1 MDERITLKDIKA
13 KSNKADMSKMVEIKA
28 DQVSTISDQA
38 KLQGRKEEI
47 DRKNKIKEDEIMKK
61 VDERIAN
68 IAVEKEMFN
77 ELKQA
82 EIERRKAENEIL
94 EKSNNDDIDFDI
106 PEDFSEDDKED
117 YIVIEDVN
125 ISEETIPDSIN
136 KLNIQEEKI
145 TTQYNE
151 SFTLKDRVEVQEN
164 IILENPQYNEC
175 FRLKK
180 DIVEIKENNIKED
193 KPIEETTRQNILI
206 NPKDFEDLDE
216 KKEDEI
222 KDYITEDEIGYNSGE
237 ESFDD
242 PIEDDVKDISFSK
255 EETDAM
261 FEVCKEVIKKITK
274 PSIHTDISSF
284 KIGSAINS
292 TNAVVAKTKD
302 VVEHVLWNS
311 KRTIAIEEFEGY
323 ETNLICSQYDSDRG
337 LYPQVIERLKIF
349 YNHIKSKKPK
359 DLKTWLKNIPSTDLN
374 HLWFGGY
381 IASFKDAN
389 FSANQCTNCQAP
401 FISEDISIN
410 NMIKFENK
418 DAKAKFYNLLN
429 SPNDSLY
436 TIEAKGYRISE
447 QYLFMLKTP
456 SIWSSDV
463 EPLILSEE
471 FRSKYQTVLN
481 LLKFIDKIYFVDIN
495 KQELRP
501 IDFWSAITKDASN
514 RNEKVLRNKV
524 RKYAK
529 IITEELSVAEYNYL
543 LSKISSIVIS
553 EDTDLVYQL
562 PERKCPK
569 CNKVLE
575 AVEQSAEQLL
585 FTHHQQVLLGN
596 I

>member
-13 KSNKADMSKMVEIKA
+13 KSNKADMSKMVEIKS

-61 VDERIAN
+61 VDERIAD

-94 EKSNNDDIDFDI
+94 EKSNNEDADFDI
-106 PEDFSEDDKED
+106 PEDFSDEEDKD
-117 YIVIEDVN
+117 YIIIEDNN
-125 ISEETIPDSIN
+125 ISEETIPDNIN

-145 TTQYNE
+145 APQYNE
-151 SFTLKDRVEVQEN
+151 FFTLKDKIDIEEN
-164 IILENPQYNEC
+164 VIKEEKIVPQYNE
-175 FRLKK
+175 FFTLKNK
-180 DIVEIKENNIKED
+180 IEIEEN
-193 KPIEETTRQNILI
+193 KPIEETNRHNILI
-206 NPKDFEDLDE
+206 NSEDFEDLDE

-237 ESFDD
+237 ESFDE
-242 PIEDDVKDISFSK
+242 PLEDDVKDISFSK

-261 FEVCKEVIKKITK
+261 FDVCKEVIKKITK

-292 TNAVVAKTKD
+292 TNAVVTKTKD

-323 ETNLICSQYDSDRG
+323 ETNLICSDYDYNRG
-337 LYPQVIERLKIF
+337 MYPQVIERLKIF
-349 YNHIKSKKPK
+349 YNHIRSKKPK

-374 HLWFGGY
+374 HLWFGAY

-389 FSANQCTNCQAP
+389 FNANQCPNCQAP
-401 FISEDISIN
+401 FISEDIPIN
-410 NMIKFENK
+410 NMLKFDNK
-418 DAKAKFYNLLN
+418 DAKAKYYNLLN
-429 SPNDSLY
+429 SPDDSLY

-463 EPLILSEE
+463 EPLILAEE
-471 FRSKYQTVLN
+471 FRTKYQTVLN
-481 LLKFIDKIYFVDIN
+481 LLKFIDKIYFVDTN

-501 IDFWSAITKDASN
+501 IDFWSTIAKDASN

-575 AVEQSAEQLL
+575 AVEQSSEQLL